1 MSHKALNGKRAG
13 AIFVGCLGLAVTCLA
28 DDPASGP
35 VASGPVRVKV
45 IDEKPNL
52 AEATS
57 TLPIEPGRHAQV
69 SGQNNMMVNLRID
82 NKTMHLGFIQTVLKI
97 DGQVM
102 QPGNFPGRM
111 IKQNQPLPQKPG
123 SRGRAGFLS
132 VYEVNKIQITQ
143 IVEVVP
149 TKPPKGATKRRLNAI
164 MVSYVVDN
172 KDSRP
177 HQVGVRVWMDMFLVN
192 NDGALFAAPN
202 KPGKILDGIE
212 LKGKDVPDY
221 LQVLQVPNL
230 QNPGFVAHF
239 TYNFGR
245 NVERIDR
252 VVMTNLGG
260 AFGNGWD
267 MQIMQ
272 AMGDSAIGFYWDPK
286 EVAPGR
292 KRTLAYGYGEGI
304 CPGAG
309 GEGQFNLA
317 LGGSFE
323 PGKLFTI
330 AAYVQDPGPGQTLTL
345 ELPAGMQRV
354 EGKDRQPVPAMI
366 GEDGSSMVLW
376 KARVLHTGDFPI
388 RVRSSA
394 GITQTK
400 VVSISRGDSG
410 K

>member
-1 MSHKALNGKRAG
+1 MRSHKAFKFGGAMLLGFLVLAIAG
-13 AIFVGCLGLAVTCLA
+13 
-28 DDPASGP
+28 PAQEP
-35 VASGPVRVKV
+35 ARGPVRVK
-45 IDEKPNL
+45 ITDDKPNVI
-52 AEATS
+52 ETTS
-57 TLPIEPGRHAQV
+57 NLPIEPGQHARV
-69 SGQNNMMVNLRID
+69 NGQQNMMVNLQVD
-82 NKTMHLGFIQTVLKI
+82 SKTMHLGFINTVLKV

-111 IKQNQPLPQKPG
+111 IAQNQPLPQKSG
-123 SRGRAGFLS
+123 SRPRIGFQS
-132 VYEVNKIQITQ
+132 IYEVNKVQITQ
-143 IVEVVP
+143 IVEVVA
-149 TKPPKGATKRRLNAI
+149 TKPPKGATKRRLDA
-164 MVSYVVDN
+164 MTVSYLVDN
-172 KDSRP
+172 KDSRS

-202 KPGKILDGIE
+202 KPGQILDGIE

-245 NVERIDR
+245 TVERPDR
-252 VVMTNLGG
+252 VIMTNLGG

-267 MQIMQ
+267 MQVFK

-292 KRTLAYGYGEGI
+292 KRNLAYGYGQGI

-309 GEGQFNLA
+309 GEGNFGIA

-330 AAYVQDPGPGQTLTL
+330 SAYVQDPGPGQTLML
-345 ELPAGMQRV
+345 DLPAGMERV
-354 EGKDRQPVPAMI
+354 EGKERQPVPAMI
-366 GEDGSSMVLW
+366 GEDGNSLVFW
-376 KARVLHTGDFPI
+376 KARVLRTGDYPI
-388 RVRSSA
+388 RVRSSG
-394 GITQTK
+394 GITHTK
-400 VVSISRGDSG
+400 IVSISQ
-410 K
+410 